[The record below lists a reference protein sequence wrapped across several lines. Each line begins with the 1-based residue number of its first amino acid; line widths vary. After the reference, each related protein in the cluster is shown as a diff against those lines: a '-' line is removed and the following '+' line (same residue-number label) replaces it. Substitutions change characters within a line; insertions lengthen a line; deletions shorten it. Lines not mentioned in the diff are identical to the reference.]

1 VVGKNI
7 LHEWFLPEGE
17 APGQL
22 VREILE
28 AVGKERVRLGEPA
41 RNVAD
46 ASYAEFTARRLSE
59 VLEWARRRSGDP
71 LVGHGIKV
79 AELPLRDSPREW
91 LRLSLRRHANGK
103 VLLALHYPERLSRF
117 FETELTH
124 SVFNS
129 SPLGQPREFT
139 RLVQGEVTLETLGQF
154 VELMARERGAEN
166 PQALATEFV
175 SKRKMAL
182 LAIAEDYLRAS
193 PPHFDLQP
201 VAWFRH
207 DFICTDKLKM
217 SLAGAI
223 EFTFKVDAQGDISL
237 LSAQLVPDSRLKFE
251 IAPLSDMV
259 APSQQEAD
267 ALTAIVTKSFTV
279 P

>member
-1 VVGKNI
+1 
-7 LHEWFLPEGE
+7 
-17 APGQL
+17 
-22 VREILE
+22 
-28 AVGKERVRLGEPA
+28 
-41 RNVAD
+41 
-46 ASYAEFTARRLSE
+46 
-59 VLEWARRRSGDP
+59 
-71 LVGHGIKV
+71 
-79 AELPLRDSPREW
+79 
-91 LRLSLRRHANGK
+91 
-103 VLLALHYPERLSRF
+103 
-117 FETELTH
+117 
-124 SVFNS
+124 
-129 SPLGQPREFT
+129 
-139 RLVQGEVTLETLGQF
+139 
-154 VELMARERGAEN
+154 
-166 PQALATEFV
+166 
-175 SKRKMAL
+175 
-182 LAIAEDYLRAS
+182 
-193 PPHFDLQP
+193 LQP

>member
-1 VVGKNI
+1 
-7 LHEWFLPEGE
+7 
-17 APGQL
+17 
-22 VREILE
+22 
-28 AVGKERVRLGEPA
+28 
-41 RNVAD
+41 
-46 ASYAEFTARRLSE
+46 
-59 VLEWARRRSGDP
+59 
-71 LVGHGIKV
+71 
-79 AELPLRDSPREW
+79 
-91 LRLSLRRHANGK
+91 
-103 VLLALHYPERLSRF
+103 
-117 FETELTH
+117 
-124 SVFNS
+124 
-129 SPLGQPREFT
+129 
-139 RLVQGEVTLETLGQF
+139 
-154 VELMARERGAEN
+154 
-166 PQALATEFV
+166 
-175 SKRKMAL
+175 MAL